1 MHVLGINCLAH
12 DTAAALVVDG
22 QVVAFVEEE
31 RLSREKHTWAF
42 PDRAIRWCL
51 ETGGLAINEI
61 DLVTFDY
68 RPGLDYAR
76 GMAYDILP
84 HLPRSA
90 KHWAKQTYVDG
101 RHVWKA
107 RDFRRRWGYGGR
119 IRFIEHHRT
128 HAAAAF
134 LSSPFDRA
142 VALSIDRGGDYLSTA
157 AYLCEGT
164 QMREIARVR
173 NPHSL
178 GELYS

>member
-1 MHVLGINCLAH
+1 MNVLGINCLAH

-31 RLSREKHTWAF
+31 RLSREKHTWKF

-51 ETGGLAINEI
+51 ETAGLAIDEV

-107 RDFRRRWGYGGR
+107 KDFRRRWGYKR
-119 IRFIEHHRT
+119 KIRFIEHHRT

-134 LSSPFDRA
+134 LSTLLSARLLGRGRSIRGQ
-142 VALSIDRGGDYLSTA
+142 ALLPYA
-157 AYLCEGT
+157 
-164 QMREIARVR
+164 
-173 NPHSL
+173 
-178 GELYS
+178 LYRCTLAGVVFRRLRSAHNRDG